1 MDTTTIVGDTNLKS
15 FLEENKIMNIN
26 ERTGSSFFLSF
37 FLSFLLSFSVAVD
50 SPKPTKATRS
60 ADAQLKPPKPTEP
73 KKDKKTAK
81 AKAAAA
87 PKKVKLFGGN
97 LEVR

>member
-37 FLSFLLSFSVAVD
+37 FLSFLLSFFLSFVRSFFLSSVQKESCVG
-50 SPKPTKATRS
+50 
-60 ADAQLKPPKPTEP
+60 
-73 KKDKKTAK
+73 KKKKKT
-81 AKAAAA
+81 
-87 PKKVKLFGGN
+87 PHKKK
-97 LEVR
+97 

>member
-37 FLSFLLSFSVAVD
+37 FLSFVRSFFLSSVQKESCVGKKKKKR
-50 SPKPTKATRS
+50 PQKKI
-60 ADAQLKPPKPTEP
+60 
-73 KKDKKTAK
+73 KDKDEDDEDDEEEEREKERHTQ
-81 AKAAAA
+81 
-87 PKKVKLFGGN
+87 
-97 LEVR
+97 

>member
-37 FLSFLLSFSVAVD
+37 FLSFVRSFFLSSVQKESCVGKKKKKR
-50 SPKPTKATRS
+50 PQKKI
-60 ADAQLKPPKPTEP
+60 
-73 KKDKKTAK
+73 KDKDEDDEDDEEEEREKERDTHTQ
-81 AKAAAA
+81 
-87 PKKVKLFGGN
+87 
-97 LEVR
+97 